1 MGFPRFVLLAL
12 LLALSAEQWAHL
24 VWAYPPSLEG
34 PVIPRAELNRVFP
47 TSTPVS
53 YEIGADGEAGP
64 IITLVG
70 RYFTEE
76 YGAGSLRCRFH
87 LEEGPV
93 TVCAER
99 IVAGCVPT
107 ASDQT
112 GYVYTMF

>member
-1 MGFPRFVLLAL
+1 MMNLGRFMLISLVLA
-12 LLALSAEQWAHL
+12 ASQQQRKHE

-34 PVIPRAELNRVFP
+34 PVIPRAELNRVYP

-53 YEIGADGEAGP
+53 FEVGADGEAGP
-64 IITLVG
+64 MITLVG

-76 YGAGSLRCRFH
+76 YGAGSLRCRFN

-99 IVAGCVPT
+99 VVAGCVST
-107 ASDQT
+107 ATDQT
-112 GYVYTMF
+112 R